1 MEIERK
7 FIVPDD
13 FRQRLEQQS
22 FKLVKEFEEILEDN
36 YYDTNEHHLRHLVIH
51 LLWFRD

>member
-7 FIVPDD
+7 FIVPED

-22 FKLVKEFEEILEDN
+22 FKLVKEFEEILEDK
-36 YYDTNEHHLRHLVIH
+36 YYDTNEHHLLQSVIKIVYNAI
-51 LLWFRD
+51 